1 MAYLV
6 DTNIFIHARD
16 GSDAVL
22 DKFAEHSGEIFM
34 SALSL
39 AELQRGF
46 DTRLSAAA
54 LRRERHR
61 LLLQHLPILPFD
73 TLAAEA
79 YGQIILQLGR
89 IKSHDFDHMI
99 AAHAIS
105 TRSVLVT
112 NNVADFSGI
121 AGLSLEDWSH

>member
-1 MAYLV
+1 LAFLI

-22 DKFAEHSGEIFM
+22 NKFAEHSGKIFM

-46 DTRLSAAA
+46 DARLSAAA

-73 TLAAEA
+73 AVAAEA
-79 YGQIILQLGR
+79 YGRIILQLGR
-89 IKSHDFDHMI
+89 IKAHDFDHMI
-99 AAHAIS
+99 AAHAVS
-105 TRSVLVT
+105 TRSILVT
-112 NNVADFSGI
+112 NNAGDFAGI
-121 AGLSLEDWSH
+121 AGLSLEDWSQ

>member
-1 MAYLV
+1 LAYLI

-16 GSDAVL
+16 GNDAVL

-46 DTRLSAAA
+46 DTRPSAAA

-61 LLLQHLPILPFD
+61 LLLQYLPILPFD
-73 TLAAEA
+73 TEAAEA
-79 YGQIILQLGR
+79 YGQIILRLGR
-89 IKSHDFDHMI
+89 IKARDFDHMI

-105 TRSVLVT
+105 TRCVLVT
-112 NNVADFSGI
+112 NNAADFI
-121 AGLSLEDWSH
+121 DVPGLSLDDWSV

>member
-1 MAYLV
+1 MAYLI

-22 DKFAEHSGEIFM
+22 DKFAQHSGEIYM

-46 DTRLSAAA
+46 DTRPSAAA

-61 LLLQHLPILPFD
+61 LLLRHLPILPFD
-73 TLAAEA
+73 TAAAEA
-79 YGQIILQLGR
+79 YGQIISQLGR
-89 IKSHDFDHMI
+89 IKAHDFDHMI
-99 AAHAIS
+99 AAHAIC

-112 NNVADFSGI
+112 NNISDFDKI
-121 AGLSLEDWSH
+121 PGLVLADWSR

>member
-1 MAYLV
+1 MAYLI

-46 DTRLSAAA
+46 DTRPSAAA
-54 LRRERHR
+54 LRLERHR
-61 LLLQHLPILPFD
+61 LLLRHLPILPFD
-73 TLAAEA
+73 TAAAEA
-79 YGQIILQLGR
+79 YGQIISQLGR
-89 IKSHDFDHMI
+89 IKAHDFDHMI

-112 NNVADFSGI
+112 NNAADFI
-121 AGLSLEDWSH
+121 DVPGLALEDWTT